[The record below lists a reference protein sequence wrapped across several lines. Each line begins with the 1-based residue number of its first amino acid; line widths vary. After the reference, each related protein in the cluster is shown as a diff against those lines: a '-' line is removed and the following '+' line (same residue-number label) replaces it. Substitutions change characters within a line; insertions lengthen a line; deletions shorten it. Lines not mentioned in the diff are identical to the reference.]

1 MTALLTQEQ
10 KSTAFLLI
18 RPYNAVSSVCV
29 CVCVFCQ
36 PWSFVS
42 RSGKPEGLLS
52 VISHPTG
59 RRVPPVGCVYT
70 LYFPGS
76 KLVGGTSHTARLGPS
91 KA

>member
-29 CVCVFCQ
+29 CVYSVN
-36 PWSFVS
+36 PD
-42 RSGKPEGLLS
+42 PLS
-52 VISHPTG
+52 AGPVNRTVECYITSH
-59 RRVPPVGCVYT
+59 RAAHAPVGCVYT

-76 KLVGGTSHTARLGPS
+76 KLVGGTSHTARLGVGPS